1 MVAKGKILRVKPRR
15 TIAKLEAELERQTA
29 ERDEVLQV
37 INASP
42 GDPIPV
48 FDAIL
53 EKAHISAVP
62 PREFVDVRRR
72 TFSPVATRGN
82 PRFAEWLRDH
92 SSVPPAP
99 GTVLERIVRGEDF
112 LQIAAASDQA
122 FWTSAFSRGSF

>member
-1 MVAKGKILRVKPRR
+1 M
-15 TIAKLEAELERQTA
+15 
-29 ERDEVLQV
+29 EVLQV

-53 EKAHISAVP
+53 EKAHMLCGAAHGNLWTYDG
-62 PREFVDVRRR
+62 EL
-72 TFSPVATRGN
+72 FSPGSNARH
-82 PRFAEWLRDH
+82 PRFAEWLRDL
-92 SSVPPAP
+92 SSVPPAL

-122 FWTSAFSRGSF
+122 F